1 MRIKMIK
8 GKLKTFVIVLIG
20 VLFAVYAID
29 KNQTLKGIEEENTAL
44 KLGISLM
51 EYTKEVKA
59 HHVDSLMLMATQE
72 NLKLAARLAQ
82 SVAKIKDYENNKY
95 KVTVTMYHPVFGQT
109 DDTPNITA
117 DGTVIKI
124 SRASEYRYIA
134 VSRNMLVDYGGF
146 LRFGDYVWVDARKK
160 SGLYQVKDTMNKRF
174 MNRIDILETPGT
186 APYKYNDASITIM
199 GNFND
204 L

>member
-1 MRIKMIK
+1 MRIKMSK
-8 GKLKTFVIVLIG
+8 RKLKTFVIVLIS

-44 KLGISLM
+44 RLKISLM
-51 EYTKEVKA
+51 EYTKEIKVQY
-59 HHVDSLMLMATQE
+59 VDSLMLSATQE
-72 NLKLAARLAQ
+72 NLKLASRLAQ
-82 SVAKIKDYENNKY
+82 SEAKIKEYENNKY
-95 KVTVTMYHPVFGQT
+95 KVTVTMYHPVFEQT

-124 SRASEYRYIA
+124 SRASEYRYVA
-134 VSRNMLVDYGGF
+134 VSRNMLVNYGGF

-186 APYKYNDASITIM
+186 APYMYNDASIRIM
-199 GNFND
+199 ESFND

>member
-1 MRIKMIK
+1 MKIKMFK
-8 GKLKTFVIVLIG
+8 EKSKTFVIVLIG
-20 VLFAVYAID
+20 VFFAVYAID
-29 KNQTLKGIEEENTAL
+29 KSQTVNEIEKENTAL
-44 KLGISLM
+44 KLRISLM
-51 EYTKEVKA
+51 KYTKEIA
-59 HHVDSLMLMATQE
+59 DSLMFDTTQHA
-72 NLKLAARLAQ
+72 LDLAAKLATYEK
-82 SVAKIKDYENNKY
+82 KIKEYESNKY

-134 VSRNMLVDYGGF
+134 VSRNMLVNYGGF

-186 APYKYNDASITIM
+186 APYKYNDASIRIM
-199 GNFND
+199 ENLND

>member
-59 HHVDSLMLMATQE
+59 YHVDSLMLSATQE
-72 NLKLAARLAQ
+72 NLKLAASLAQ
-82 SVAKIKDYENNKY
+82 SVAKIKEYENNKY
-95 KVTVTMYHPVFGQT
+95 K
-109 DDTPNITA
+109 
-117 DGTVIKI
+117 
-124 SRASEYRYIA
+124 
-134 VSRNMLVDYGGF
+134 
-146 LRFGDYVWVDARKK
+146 
-160 SGLYQVKDTMNKRF
+160 
-174 MNRIDILETPGT
+174 
-186 APYKYNDASITIM
+186 
-199 GNFND
+199 
-204 L
+204 